1 MNDVISSIQKDDAS
15 KFEEL
20 YLNTDTLHS
29 FNYSIEN
36 DRSSNINKFIPMNN
50 LDLIH
55 VAAYYDSIKCFTFLH
70 NQGKSIHLKTPANFT
85 PLQYACLGG
94 SLKIATFICQ
104 NTEDKKVLNDYPNYG
119 PIPINLAISSKSP
132 QTLQVLLT
140 NGVKLPKIAIND
152 AFSPFIEAIKINIK
166 SPESLSILFQHAFSE
181 SKEQKQDEKSY
192 LIEDPENYSLIMR
205 SITSNSHECLHFL
218 VENKI
223 GDVSFQTKNGDFAL
237 QLALLVKDEEVV
249 DYLLKNGAKLDMK
262 NKLGQY
268 PIHLAASTDNVNI
281 VRMILANGCD
291 VNAKDS
297 RGRTPAFSVCLSAK
311 NMDKILQLLIN
322 AGCDINVGDRQNLT
336 VADQMIIMDPTP
348 QLLESIKIILE
359 NGFDLNHVGG
369 RNTKTVYQK
378 VKLLAPKQIK
388 DVFDEY
394 IMKHPGI
401 VLK

>member
-1 MNDVISSIQKDDAS
+1 
-15 KFEEL
+15 
-20 YLNTDTLHS
+20 
-29 FNYSIEN
+29 
-36 DRSSNINKFIPMNN
+36 
-50 LDLIH
+50 
-55 VAAYYDSIKCFTFLH
+55 
-70 NQGKSIHLKTPANFT
+70 
-85 PLQYACLGG
+85 
-94 SLKIATFICQ
+94 
-104 NTEDKKVLNDYPNYG
+104 
-119 PIPINLAISSKSP
+119 
-132 QTLQVLLT
+132 
-140 NGVKLPKIAIND
+140 
-152 AFSPFIEAIKINIK
+152 
-166 SPESLSILFQHAFSE
+166 
-181 SKEQKQDEKSY
+181 
-192 LIEDPENYSLIMR
+192 MR

-281 VRMILANGCD
+281 VRMILAKGCD
-291 VNAKDS
+291 ANAKDS

-336 VADQMIIMDPTP
+336 VTEQMIIMDPTP

-394 IMKHPGI
+394 IMNHPGI